1 MIFITTYKTKPY
13 ITEDEL
19 RELMAAFAEHG
30 EDPGV
35 TAHYMA
41 ADASRG
47 VTISERDDAGDAY
60 RNMLNYHQW
69 IEFDT
74 KPMLT
79 IEDAVPHILDALG

>member
-1 MIFITTYKTKPY
+1 MIFITTYKVKLYATQ
-13 ITEDEL
+13 DEL

>member
-1 MIFITTYKTKPY
+1 MIFITTYKVKLYATQ
-13 ITEDEL
+13 DEL
-19 RELMAAFAEHG
+19 RELMAAFAG

-41 ADASRG
+41 ADGSRG
-47 VTISERDDAGDAY
+47 ATISERDDAADAY
-60 RNMLNYHQW
+60 RNMLDYVQW

-79 IEDAVPHILDALG
+79 MEDAVPHILEALS